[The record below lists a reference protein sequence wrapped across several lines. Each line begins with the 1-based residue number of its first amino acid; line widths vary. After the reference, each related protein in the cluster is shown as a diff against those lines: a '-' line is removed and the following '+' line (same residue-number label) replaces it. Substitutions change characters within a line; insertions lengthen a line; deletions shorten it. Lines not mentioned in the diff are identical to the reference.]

1 MRKWMAVAAV
11 VMLAQSA
18 EAQTRSQWGVSGGF
32 TPSWQF
38 LQPVAELID
47 MDVAMSGREF
57 EIGVVRGRD
66 LGGDWGISFVRK
78 NVKDGSR
85 AIDLLANCFSDGN
98 GPETCL
104 PTTYTPIGVSA
115 QGVEIHKYVPFVT
128 IKQRVQLGLNL
139 AAGVG
144 KLSGQVEER
153 RPEFDFVFDPSSR
166 VVSTVVTEAVEI
178 SDAKKMLGGYSIVPL
193 VKFEAAAAVLVAP
206 GLKLRVSGGVNS
218 PGYRT
223 FGVTTTYLFGGR

>member
-1 MRKWMAVAAV
+1 MTKWMV
-11 VMLAQSA
+11 VVVVVSLAQSA

-38 LQPVAELID
+38 LPQVADLID
-47 MDVAMSGREF
+47 KDVSISGREF
-57 EIGVVRGRD
+57 EFGIVRGRD
-66 LGGDWGISFVRK
+66 LGGDWGLSFVRK

-85 AIDLLANCFSDGN
+85 AVDAAASCYSVGN
-98 GPETCL
+98 APDICL
-104 PTTYTPIGVSA
+104 PTTYTPVDVSA

-153 RPEFDFVFDPSSR
+153 RPEFDFVFDPSGR
-166 VVSTVVTEAVEI
+166 TVTPVVSETVEI
-178 SDAKKMLGGYSIVPL
+178 SDAKTLLGGYDIVPL
-193 VKFEAAAAVLVAP
+193 VKFEMAAAVLVAP
-206 GLKLRVSGGVNS
+206 GLKVRVSGGINV

-223 FGVTTTYLFGGR
+223 FAVTTTYLFGGR